1 MSGKFSFSA
10 CISQQSKSV
19 LQENHVVK
27 PCWGQSVTGT
37 LLPLVRCLF
46 LCVNLVWFKGML
58 GKKWTPFLRNLFSRH
73 YYQWNGGVISPE
85 IKYVVSNKMCWKT
98 KKNPKSHLQHWQTSK
113 ALQKIGPFYSWYLSL
128 INFIMHNRSFIFLT
142 NFLKHFDKV
151 NRKHGLLTLGD
162 QCFDNGR
169 ASTVNGIIACRVQL
183 NMIDE
188 CNQPLPWL
196 FKSNPFSFELQ
207 RIFQP
212 GKARM
217 KKFSAE
223 HTGPMQPSHP
233 ALWVCCFC
241 AF

>member
-1 MSGKFSFSA
+1 MHFSTKQVCSPGKPCCEAVLGARCCHWCDAYF
-10 CISQQSKSV
+10 SV
-19 LQENHVVK
+19 LILCDLNACSERN
-27 PCWGQSVTGT
+27 G
-37 LLPLVRCLF
+37 PLSWEIYFQDITISEMEV
-46 LCVNLVWFKGML
+46 
-58 GKKWTPFLRNLFSRH
+58 PFLLKLSMWF
-73 YYQWNGGVISPE
+73 Q
-85 IKYVVSNKMCWKT
+85 IKCVERQK
-98 KKNPKSHLQHWQTSK
+98 KSHLQHWQSSK

-128 INFIMHNRSFIFLT
+128 INFIMHNQSFYFLT
-142 NFLKHFDKV
+142 IFLKHFDKV

-162 QCFDNGR
+162 QRFDNGR
-169 ASTVNGIIACRVQL
+169 ASTANGVIACRVQL

-188 CNQPLPWL
+188 CNQPLQWL

-233 ALWVCCFC
+233 ALWVRHFY